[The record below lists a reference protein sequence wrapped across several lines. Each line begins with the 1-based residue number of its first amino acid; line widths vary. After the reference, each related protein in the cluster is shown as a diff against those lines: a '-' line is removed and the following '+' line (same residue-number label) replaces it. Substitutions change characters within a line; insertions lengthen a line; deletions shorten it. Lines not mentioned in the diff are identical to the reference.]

1 MKAFLRKF
9 ELLSF
14 GKISN
19 KLCSNLSTISCVLC
33 FIKYLSLDSYNIHS
47 SGSICPAEAAPL
59 RQYRQHEV
67 PQKSH
72 QHILLGY
79 SIISSKPKYCNE
91 MMRKRGVRD
100 VSEEILSLFVAS
112 RFQDSSTKPCP
123 NEKPIN
129 QRGTFCG
136 LCGRADSESYF
147 RTREKSLIHTNPL
160 TSFLGKRVDCT
171 SCFGYYK
178 SCKSAKGMSFSKLS
192 LARSVSMIP

>member
-1 MKAFLRKF
+1 MQACCFYTCSIITYPLRD
-9 ELLSF
+9 S
-14 GKISN
+14 
-19 KLCSNLSTISCVLC
+19 CST
-33 FIKYLSLDSYNIHS
+33 HS
-47 SGSICPAEAAPL
+47 SDSAFRAAAAQL

-160 TSFLGKRVDCT
+160 TIF
-171 SCFGYYK
+171 
-178 SCKSAKGMSFSKLS
+178 
-192 LARSVSMIP
+192 